1 MAILDTVKVLL
12 NITDTSKDAILTHYV
27 NNAQNMA
34 NHICN
39 QVVTGFD
46 DAIADL
52 AVYLF
57 QNKDAVGYKSKSITN
72 DKSISYELGIP
83 TSIKQALPI
92 PTVNVTIETSD
103 NNA

>member
-12 NITDTSKDAILTHYV
+12 NITDNSKDTILTHYIA
-27 NNAQNMA
+27 NAQNMA

-39 QVVTGFD
+39 QTVTGYD
-46 DAIADL
+46 DAIAEL
-52 AVYLF
+52 AVYLY
-57 QNKDAVGYKSKSITN
+57 QNKDAIGYKSKSITN

-92 PTVNVTIETSD
+92 PIVGSVD
-103 NNA
+103 NA